1 MSYSLGALIGLKG
14 FAAAILGGLG
24 NPLGAVFGG
33 LALGVIEALSVGVI
47 DAGYRDGAAFLILLL
62 VLFVRPSGV
71 FGSRAVEKV

>member
-1 MSYSLGALIGLKG
+1 MSYSLGARLGLKG

-33 LALGVIEALSVGVI
+33 LALGVIEGLSVGVV
-47 DAGYRDGAAFLILLL
+47 DAGYRDAAAFLILLF
-62 VLFVRPSGV
+62 VLFLRPAGL